1 MPDTTLQEQANAALK
16 SALVP
21 RPEDLLSEVNPVAV
35 VWYLQ
40 ETAAYAL
47 LQWTAEATNMDDS
60 DEEENTMAADVLS
73 GLAEIVGML
82 NTVCVTLG
90 LMEE

>member
-47 LQWTAEATNMDDS
+47 LQS